1 MLSCSFKLPPRL
13 QTRPLPNSFLGDS
26 AIRLTTK
33 TRKKESKK
41 RKKKKKRRR
50 ARRRRRR
57 RRLCSDTTRRGVDEL
72 MERSVKRFSA
82 RYLFLRLFSLNSLP
96 YLISRPVF
104 PTFSFFFSSLRSSLL
119 HARLDA
125 ESERR
130 LKGLC
135 FFFWIRQAS
144 SGFLFRFFFLL
155 LFTER
160 NAESR
165 CMLFHYYH
173 FDFYVIRI
181 VYRFY
186 STNHLYLRTNCCYR
200 KLISLC

>member
-41 RKKKKKRRR
+41 KKKRKKRRR

-130 LKGLC
+130 LKGL
-135 FFFWIRQAS
+135 I
-144 SGFLFRFFFLL
+144 FFLNSPSVVGFSLSIFLSSSLYRTKCRNVLYAFPL
-155 LFTER
+155 LP
-160 NAESR
+160 
-165 CMLFHYYH
+165 L
-173 FDFYVIRI
+173 
-181 VYRFY
+181 
-186 STNHLYLRTNCCYR
+186 
-200 KLISLC
+200 